1 MHDYVRN
8 IHANDV
14 YILCKLKLSSY
25 TSIHRMFG
33 KTGSEEKE
41 KPQKL
46 RLFGILNVTETHG
59 FTALFIISSSPVSAA
74 SIRLY
79 TRCGSR

>member
-1 MHDYVRN
+1 MSVFDDKCR
-8 IHANDV
+8 
-14 YILCKLKLSSY
+14 
-25 TSIHRMFG
+25 TFG
-33 KTGSEEKE
+33 KTGNEEKE

>member
-1 MHDYVRN
+1 MSVFDDKCR
-8 IHANDV
+8 
-14 YILCKLKLSSY
+14 
-25 TSIHRMFG
+25 TFG
-33 KTGSEEKE
+33 KKGSEEKE

-46 RLFGILNVTETHG
+46 RLFGILKVTGTHG

>member
-1 MHDYVRN
+1 MSVFDDKCR
-8 IHANDV
+8 
-14 YILCKLKLSSY
+14 
-25 TSIHRMFG
+25 TFG
-33 KTGSEEKE
+33 KKGSEEKE

-46 RLFGILNVTETHG
+46 RLFGISKVTETHG

>member
-1 MHDYVRN
+1 MSVFDDKY
-8 IHANDV
+8 
-14 YILCKLKLSSY
+14 
-25 TSIHRMFG
+25 RMFG
-33 KTGSEEKE
+33 KTGNEE

>member
-1 MHDYVRN
+1 MSVFDDKCR
-8 IHANDV
+8 
-14 YILCKLKLSSY
+14 
-25 TSIHRMFG
+25 TFG

-46 RLFGILNVTETHG
+46 RLFGILKVTETHG

-74 SIRLY
+74 SIR
-79 TRCGSR
+79 